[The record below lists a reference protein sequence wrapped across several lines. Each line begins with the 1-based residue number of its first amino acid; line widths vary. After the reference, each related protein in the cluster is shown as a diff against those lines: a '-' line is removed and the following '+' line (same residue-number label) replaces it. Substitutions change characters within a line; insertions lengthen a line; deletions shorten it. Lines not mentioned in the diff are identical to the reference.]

1 MFQLLTF
8 DFLLSNLQPYYIVN
22 SFSSFDA
29 DGHAHDDLQVRRFKV
44 PDSSASSSVAA
55 LIKLSFIASTSWLT
69 LRIFKAFSSNSN
81 ARASRFRLHSAYFLL
96 CFKFI
101 LPAPFSP
108 SFFECFIFP
117 ILQFLGFSALSE
129 FLSLHAFTA
138 ECLKICMK
146 NTVTKVTVTMS
157 ADQGTCAHTH
167 KFLPTSNMR
176 SADQGT
182 WAHTHK
188 FLPTSDMRSAVSAH
202 VASSCLRPT
211 WGQQIR
217 ERERTHKSSP
227 R

>member
-108 SFFECFIFP
+108 SFFECLIFP
-117 ILQFLGFSALSE
+117 ILQFLGFSVSR
-129 FLSLHAFTA
+129 SGNVRTHAQVPA
-138 ECLKICMK
+138 YVQHE
-146 NTVTKVTVTMS
+146 VS
-157 ADQGTCAHTH
+157 
-167 KFLPTSNMR
+167 R
-176 SADQGT
+176 SGN
-182 WAHTHK
+182 
-188 FLPTSDMRSAVSAH
+188 VSAH
-202 VASSCLRPT
+202 AQVPAYVRPEVSRSGNVSAHT
-211 WGQQIR
+211 KVRPDKQRPYIFR
-217 ERERTHKSSP
+217 N
-227 R
+227 